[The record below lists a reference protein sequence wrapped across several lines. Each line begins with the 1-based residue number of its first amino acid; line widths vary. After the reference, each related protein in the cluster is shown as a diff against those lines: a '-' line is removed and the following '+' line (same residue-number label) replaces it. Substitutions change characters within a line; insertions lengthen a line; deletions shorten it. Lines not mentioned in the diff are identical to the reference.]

1 MTNFVIRTCS
11 ITLNVMYVYV
21 QHASAV
27 PELLPQ
33 SKMQS
38 LKYYTQHESTLGDP
52 NETSITLLVC
62 ER

>member
-1 MTNFVIRTCS
+1 M
-11 ITLNVMYVYV
+11 TLNVMYVYV
-21 QHASAV
+21 EHASAA
-27 PELLPQ
+27 PELMPQ
-33 SKMQS
+33 SKGRS